1 MFASGIILMS
11 IYSDDN
17 DFFRKCREIW
27 NKITELIGI
36 DDPTNFAQTTLD
48 DNEDEFIILN
58 VEKNTSTIRDKNRND
73 LVFVFISVFNNIL

>member
-1 MFASGIILMS
+1 MFASGIRLMS

-36 DDPTNFAQTTLD
+36 DDPTNFIETTLD
-48 DNEDEFIILN
+48 DNENEFIMLE
-58 VEKNTSTIRDKNRND
+58 VEKNKYKCY
-73 LVFVFISVFNNIL
+73 

>member
-1 MFASGIILMS
+1 MFASGITLMS

-36 DDPTNFAQTTLD
+36 DDPTNFIETTLD
-48 DNEDEFIILN
+48 DNENEFIMLE
-58 VEKNTSTIRDKNRND
+58 VEKNKYKCY
-73 LVFVFISVFNNIL
+73 